1 MLSRAAENLYWTG
14 RYVERAENIARIL
27 EVSRSISLQA
37 TEPPLG
43 GGPDEW
49 QSVLA
54 VLGGPAELDGGHG
67 RADADVI
74 TRYFTLEDHPG
85 SILSCV
91 RAARENAR
99 ALRSVISTEMWE
111 SINGTWLGM
120 RDLDADALDPSRS
133 REFCEW
139 VRDRSHLFRGVSYS
153 TTLHNDAFYFLRLG
167 TFLERAAGTARV
179 LDVKYQVLAN
189 AADAGP
195 ASIYYAWGAV
205 LRQVSAF
212 RAYHQVFRDVIEPAR
227 VAELLTLRPELP
239 RSLRYCADEVCQGL
253 DQLAGGRD
261 LEAQRLAGELR
272 ARLRFARMDRILKE
286 GLHEFLSEVTNRIAD
301 LSNQLNKDFLMTV

>member
-1 MLSRAAENLYWTG
+1 MLSRTAENLYWTG

-37 TEPPLG
+37 TEPALG
-43 GGPDEW
+43 GAQDEW

-54 VLGGPAELDGGHG
+54 VLGGPPDSGPSQDPMGAE
-67 RADADVI
+67 AI

-85 SILSCV
+85 SILFCV

-99 ALRSVISTEMWE
+99 ALRSVVSTEMWE

-120 RDLDADALDPSRS
+120 RDLDAESLDQSKS

-153 TTLHNDAFYFLRLG
+153 TTLHNDGFYFLRLG

-179 LDVKYQVLAN
+179 LDVKYQVLA
-189 AADAGP
+189 DAVDSGP
-195 ASIYYAWGAV
+195 ATTYYAWGAV
-205 LRQVSAF
+205 LRQVSAL
-212 RAYHQVFRDVIEPAR
+212 RAYHQVFHDVIEPAR
-227 VAELLTLRPELP
+227 VAELLTLCPELP
-239 RSLRYCADEVCQGL
+239 RSLRYCADEVCEDL

-272 ARLRFARMDRILKE
+272 ARLRFARMDRILE
-286 GLHEFLSEVTNRIAD
+286 SGLHEFLSEVTGRIAD

>member
-1 MLSRAAENLYWTG
+1 MLSRTAENLYWTG
-14 RYVERAENIARIL
+14 RYIERAENIARIL
-27 EVSRSISLQA
+27 EVSRSTSLQA
-37 TEPPLG
+37 TDPTLAG
-43 GGPDEW
+43 GRGEW

-54 VLGGPAELDGGHG
+54 VLGGPPELATGQSD
-67 RADADVI
+67 ADAI
-74 TRYFTLEDHPG
+74 TRYFTTGDQPG
-85 SILSCV
+85 SIYFCV

-120 RDLDADALDPSRS
+120 RDLDAGALDQSRS
-133 REFCEW
+133 GEFCEW

-179 LDVKYQVLAN
+179 LDVKCQVLAG
-189 AADAGP
+189 APDAGP
-195 ASIYYAWGAV
+195 AAIYYAWGAV
-205 LRQVSAF
+205 LRQVSAL
-212 RAYHQVFRDVIEPAR
+212 RAYHQVFHDVIEPSR

-239 RSLRYCADEVCQGL
+239 RSLRYCADEVCQDL
-253 DQLAGGRD
+253 DHLAGGRD

-272 ARLRFARMDRILKE
+272 ARLRFARIDKILE
-286 GLHEFLSEVTNRIAD
+286 AGLHEFLSEVTGRIAD
-301 LSNQLNKDFLMTV
+301 LSNQLDKDFLMTV

>member
-1 MLSRAAENLYWTG
+1 MLSRTAENLYWTG
-14 RYVERAENIARIL
+14 RYIERAENIARIL
-27 EVSRSISLQA
+27 EVSSSISLQVA
-37 TEPPLG
+37 EPALG
-43 GGPDEW
+43 GAQDEW

-54 VLGGPAELDGGHG
+54 VLGDPSELGAGH
-67 RADADVI
+67 ADAGNI
-74 TRYFTLEDHPG
+74 SRYFTVEDHPG
-85 SILSCV
+85 SILFCV

-120 RDLDADALDPSRS
+120 RDLDADTLDQSRS

-139 VRDRSHLFRGVSYS
+139 VRDRSNLFRGVSYS

-189 AADAGP
+189 ATDTGP

-205 LRQVSAF
+205 LRQVSAL
-212 RAYHQVFRDVIEPAR
+212 RAYHQVFHDVIEPGR
-227 VAELLTLRPELP
+227 VAELLTLRAELP
-239 RSLRYCADEVCQGL
+239 RSLRYCADEVCQDL
-253 DQLAGGRD
+253 EQLAGGRD

-272 ARLRFARMDRILKE
+272 ARLRFARMDHILKE
-286 GLHEFLSEVTNRIAD
+286 GLHDFLSEVTGRISD
-301 LSNQLNKDFLMTV
+301 LSNQLNRDFLMTV

>member
-1 MLSRAAENLYWTG
+1 MLSRTAENLYWTG

-27 EVSRSISLQA
+27 EVSRSISLQS
-37 TEPPLG
+37 TDPGLG
-43 GGPDEW
+43 GAQGEW

-54 VLGGPAELDGGHG
+54 VLGREPEFGAGHV
-67 RADADVI
+67 DADTI
-74 TRYFTLEDHPG
+74 TRYFTIEDHPG
-85 SILSCV
+85 SILFCV

-120 RDLDADALDPSRS
+120 RDLDADALDQSRS

-179 LDVKYQVLAN
+179 LDVKYQVLAD
-189 AADAGP
+189 AADAEP
-195 ASIYYAWGAV
+195 ATTYYAWGAV
-205 LRQVSAF
+205 LRQVSAL
-212 RAYHQVFRDVIEPAR
+212 RAYHQVFHDVIEPAR

-239 RSLRYCADEVCQGL
+239 RSLRYCADEVCQDL

-261 LEAQRLAGELR
+261 MEAQRLAGELR
-272 ARLRFARMDRILKE
+272 ARLRFARMDRILKA
-286 GLHEFLSEVTNRIAD
+286 GLHEFLSDVLGRIAD